1 MAVATTQP
9 KPAIG
14 RIWRNGV
21 TAAVVAA
28 VINAILFYIGVAAGD
43 FPADVITPIGQPIT
57 VVPVIG
63 MSVLTIVLGTVGYT
77 VLSRITANPNRWF
90 IIATALVF
98 IVMFISPIQL
108 QSAGASLLMV
118 VLLEIMHVVAAGSA
132 IYFLTRS

>member
-1 MAVATTQP
+1 MAVALTQP

-14 RIWRNGV
+14 RIWRNGL

-43 FPADVITPIGQPIT
+43 FPASVITPMGEPIT
-57 VVPVIG
+57 VVAVVF
-63 MSVLTIVLGTVGYT
+63 MSILTIVLGTIGYT
-77 VLSRITANPNRWF
+77 VLSRLTANPNRWF
-90 IIATALVF
+90 MIATAIVF

-118 VLLEIMHVVAAGSA
+118 VLLEIMHVVAAGAA